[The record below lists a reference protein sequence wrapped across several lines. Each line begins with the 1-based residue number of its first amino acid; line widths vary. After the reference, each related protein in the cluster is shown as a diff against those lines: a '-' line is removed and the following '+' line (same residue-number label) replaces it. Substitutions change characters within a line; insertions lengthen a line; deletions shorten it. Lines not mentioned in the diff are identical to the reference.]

1 MSFIDNIKEI
11 PITDYAE
18 RCGFTLVRKGGRY
31 VSIKEHDSV
40 MIDVTKNCFWRNSV
54 FQSGAKGGA
63 GSVIDFAM
71 EFMGYDRNTALRELA
86 VMYNVS
92 GDRQVNPQ
100 TYSRPTPKPEQAE
113 PKRAAGDLEL
123 PPKADNLKRVYHYLL
138 NERKIDLSVVRY
150 FVSKKM
156 LYQDARHGNCVFVTD
171 KFGCMRSTGGTRFA
185 VDLKGCDYNE
195 CFYFRPS
202 TSAKSLVVSESVI
215 DVMSVMTQFAR
226 EEKSYT
232 DYSYLALAGT
242 NKLPSLFYH
251 LEKDRDIDHVILALD
266 NDEAG
271 QKALEAAVEGLHN
284 MGFDGTVEVYTAPAG
299 KDWNEYIQLTV
310 TSEQGEK
317 QPTHREN
324 EQKNI
329 TESED
334 LKMSEEKQRL
344 FVDMDGTLAVFT
356 PVDEMETLYEQG
368 YFSNLKPHENVVA
381 AIRDIVVNH
390 PEIEVNILS
399 AYLSDSQFALAE
411 KNEWLNQYL
420 PEIDQEHRIFVPCGS
435 DKKEGIVGGIRS
447 NDFLLDDYTKN
458 LNDWQPPA
466 RGIKLLNAINH
477 TRGSWEHDRIRYD
490 REPSALSEAI
500 VSVMREEQRI
510 FDDKISA
517 DNLDKSAALQKD
529 LTGKPRETVVIN
541 AFGGAG
547 AGKTTACMHIAA
559 ELKKKG
565 FVAEYVPE
573 YAKELV
579 WDKNL
584 EMLDGSEMHQRMIL
598 SEQSRRVERL
608 VGQVDFVVTDAPTI
622 LNGVY
627 LKDCD
632 NKENYCKM
640 LLDNFNTYNN
650 FNFVVQR
657 DTKKFEKEGRIHTL
671 EESIAVDG
679 EVEKLL
685 KDNNL
690 FYGKYDHA
698 HLDIVVQNAIKTYER
713 INGAQQPQR
722 KQPLNEVET
731 DTQEQTVSSGQDIT
745 ITCEWSES
753 PVFEGGKTYSVA
765 EFDRIMAQA
774 DKERVEARQ
783 TELAKYGSVEE
794 WEATDENSYYRYQS
808 YDKVSFTV
816 NLPNGVTVT
825 ERQDIGDG
833 YGGVVDYFRS
843 FTGNSLMS
851 MTANALEAQRDI
863 DNAIRERDELRSV
876 HSEMEK
882 ERGDTTFTATF
893 PTLQYVSVS
902 ETSTG
907 WQDNGEKDYGYIDG
921 YLRGYNIE
929 FQNKETG
936 EINYSSAIF
945 VERNV
950 ENYYQNRIDEW
961 GEIGYEP
968 FETEKNKGLEPTGRA
983 VFRGYY
989 TERYNA
995 EERETFVEDATEEIE
1010 RMIKENN
1017 YMLKSDFDAH
1027 RSLFENVEVTHGE
1040 QEQAELDN
1048 GGNAVTTEQKQ
1059 EALDKELT
1067 QEQLERIV
1075 AEKSAPVPIDET
1087 LPAKDQ
1093 LTQRLENGVRQ
1104 VLDSEQFKNWLS
1116 TGGKLFYNNYSF
1128 RNAMLVWLQKP
1139 DATYVMGYEK
1149 WKEYG
1154 RNVKQ
1159 GATGAKI
1166 IIPFIANEKTKGGL
1180 FRTIKNGLT
1189 SQFASNPSLKEAVY
1203 RLGAS
1208 NIEFTMN
1215 GSNHLI
1221 GLRINGSEKQIFGSD
1236 EEVKRFIDRAIIG
1249 KVATGFSVGTV
1260 FDAKDVIIPEYLW
1273 LKSGFTKDEI
1283 ALDDKGN
1290 PIKNRRG
1297 ETKIIN
1303 TPERQAR
1310 FQPSLD
1316 TKIVAKDAEKMQL
1329 LFEACVAASERKGV
1343 PVSLSDKSTD
1353 STLKGGAKGYYSRQF
1368 SADKPNGFIVID
1380 NSLEIT
1386 EKCAVLLH
1394 EMGHSDLHKDLKA
1407 LAEEMGEKNISREMR
1422 EVQAEATA
1430 FAVASTFGIETDASS
1445 FKYLAAYA
1453 RGFDLQEFHKSLEV
1467 IFQETQQLTNDIKT
1481 ELDLKGFNLDLTEK
1495 PQGKLEQ
1502 DTIKSLSKKY
1512 VDYAT
1517 KQTESVQDA
1526 LNELPHLLEQSE
1538 GKADLF
1544 EILKQQKQNLD
1555 NRKTDIDLLLVT
1567 VEKLGSAETRTE
1579 QEAAVAVLESTAERI
1594 NTANMNFDSLT
1605 EQFVIASE
1613 QTRSGLKE
1621 DFLRNP
1627 YETLCK
1633 MRTDFPE
1640 LSTLTDPMLQ
1650 YVATSKV
1657 VSRDLSPFLKN
1668 NPQAFVDKA
1677 MERAGLLI
1685 KVASQSG
1692 TFVEINFCEQW
1703 TDKPFFENGT
1713 LCSPKVA
1720 DKIISSCEM
1729 QVRGFKEQAAKTGDY
1744 FPYVKCDMTIFTPS
1758 KDGKLLSLNTRVN
1771 IGDGEQA
1778 SLKEH
1783 LEKECQRGER
1793 KDIFEN
1799 FSVALQERALKS
1811 QLIVQDLS
1819 SKSEPPQAE
1828 IESPAKDTE
1837 KGMNS
1842 AEWEKA
1848 INNKKGQ
1855 LTQQSDKSNTQE
1867 MNAQKGE
1874 R

>member
-18 RCGFTLVRKGGRY
+18 RCGYTLVRKGRRY
-31 VSIKEHDSV
+31 VSLAEHDSV
-40 MIDVTKNCFWRNSV
+40 MIDTERNCFWRNSV
-54 FQSGAKGGA
+54 FKIGQKGGA
-63 GSVIDFAM
+63 GSIIDFAM
-71 EFMGYDRNTALRELA
+71 EFQGLERDKALRELA
-86 VMYNVS
+86 VMYGIEGDKAPTQREYKPIPKTANVKKK
-92 GDRQVNPQ
+92 R
-100 TYSRPTPKPEQAE
+100 E
-113 PKRAAGDLEL
+113 PGDLDL
-123 PPKADNLKRVYHYLL
+123 PPKAKNANEVFHYL
-138 NERKIDLSVVRY
+138 NKVRKIDLSVIKY
-150 FVSKKM
+150 FIAKDM
-156 LYQDARHGNCVFVTD
+156 LYQDAKHNNCVFVTD
-171 KFGCMRSTGGTRFA
+171 KFGCVRSTGEKRFML
-185 VDLKGCDYNE
+185 DLEGCDYNE
-195 CFYFRPS
+195 CFFFRPS
-202 TSAKSLVVSESVI
+202 KSATTLVVTESVI
-215 DVMSVMTQFAR
+215 DVMSVMTQFAKEGKR
-226 EEKSYT
+226 YT
-232 DYSYLALAGT
+232 DYSYLALSGV
-242 NKLPSLFYH
+242 NKLESLFYH
-251 LEKDRDIDHVILALD
+251 IEREKDINHIMLAFD
-266 NDEAG
+266 NDEKGRMAFMS
-271 QKALEAAVEGLHN
+271 AVDGLGKITFEG
-284 MGFDGTVEVYTAPAG
+284 DVEDYSAPSE

-317 QPTHREN
+317 QPTHRED

-466 RGIKLLNAINH
+466 RGIKLLNAIND

-517 DNLDKSAALQKD
+517 DKQ
-529 LTGKPRETVVIN
+529 
-541 AFGGAG
+541 
-547 AGKTTACMHIAA
+547 
-559 ELKKKG
+559 
-565 FVAEYVPE
+565 
-573 YAKELV
+573 
-579 WDKNL
+579 
-584 EMLDGSEMHQRMIL
+584 
-598 SEQSRRVERL
+598 
-608 VGQVDFVVTDAPTI
+608 QV
-622 LNGVY
+622 
-627 LKDCD
+627 
-632 NKENYCKM
+632 
-640 LLDNFNTYNN
+640 
-650 FNFVVQR
+650 
-657 DTKKFEKEGRIHTL
+657 
-671 EESIAVDG
+671 
-679 EVEKLL
+679 
-685 KDNNL
+685 
-690 FYGKYDHA
+690 
-698 HLDIVVQNAIKTYER
+698 
-713 INGAQQPQR
+713 
-722 KQPLNEVET
+722 NEVET
-731 DTQEQTVSSGQDIT
+731 DTQEQTVSSRQDIT

-882 ERGDTTFTATF
+882 ERGDT
-893 PTLQYVSVS
+893 
-902 ETSTG
+902 
-907 WQDNGEKDYGYIDG
+907 
-921 YLRGYNIE
+921 
-929 FQNKETG
+929 
-936 EINYSSAIF
+936 
-945 VERNV
+945 
-950 ENYYQNRIDEW
+950 
-961 GEIGYEP
+961 
-968 FETEKNKGLEPTGRA
+968 
-983 VFRGYY
+983 
-989 TERYNA
+989 
-995 EERETFVEDATEEIE
+995 
-1010 RMIKENN
+1010 
-1017 YMLKSDFDAH
+1017 DAH
-1027 RSLFENVEVTHGE
+1027 RSLLENVEVTHGE

-1104 VLDSEQFKNWLS
+1104 VLNSEQFKNWLS

-1343 PVSLSDKSTD
+1343 PVSLADKSTD

-1430 FAVASTFGIETDASS
+1430 FAVAGTFGIETDTSS

-1517 KQTESVQDA
+1517 TQTESVQDA
-1526 LNELPHLLEQSE
+1526 LSELPHLLEQSE

-1555 NRKTDIDLLLVT
+1555 NRKTDIDLLLAT
-1567 VEKLGSAETRTE
+1567 VEKLGAAETRTE

-1594 NTANMNFDSLT
+1594 NKADMDFDSLT

-1627 YETLCK
+1627 YDTLCK
-1633 MRTDFPE
+1633 MRTDFPK
-1640 LSTLTDPMLQ
+1640 LSNVSDTMLQ
-1650 YVATSKV
+1650 YMATSKV
-1657 VSRDLSPFLKN
+1657 VSRDLSQLLKN

-1744 FPYVKCDMTIFTPS
+1744 FPYAKCDMTIFTPS

-1799 FSVALQERALKS
+1799 FSVALRERALKS

-1837 KGMNS
+1837 KSMNS

-1848 INNKKGQ
+1848 INNKKEQ
-1855 LTQQSDKSNTQE
+1855 LTEQADKSNTQE
-1867 MNAQKGE
+1867 MNTQKGE